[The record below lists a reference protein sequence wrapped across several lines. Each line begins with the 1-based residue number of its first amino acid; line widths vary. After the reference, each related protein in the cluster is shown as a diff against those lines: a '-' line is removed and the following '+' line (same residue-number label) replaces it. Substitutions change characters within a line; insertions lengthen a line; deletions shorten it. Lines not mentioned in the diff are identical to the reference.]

1 VSEQNQNEQGQ
12 TPTPASVKPAKP
24 AVPSKPAVPAKP
36 STAAAAPAAATVV
49 PAAPV
54 AATSLDEARKFARVA
69 EDGHVFLLADGAEV
83 PVGQFPDKS
92 ADEALAFY
100 ARKYDELV
108 AQVALLEQR
117 IATGADKSAAD
128 MTKTLDSLDEQVKE
142 RKFVGDVAAL
152 ESRVEDLRVA
162 LENLRATQ
170 RVVAEKQRA
179 ESLEVRERI
188 VSEAET
194 IAATDPSRMQWK
206 HSSARMAELF
216 EAWKTEQRSGHRV
229 GRSTEDALWKR
240 FRAAR
245 ATFDK
250 HRKVFFSK
258 LDTDNAE
265 AKRQKEALIKR
276 AEELQNST
284 DWGNTAR
291 EYRRLMDEWKA
302 SKRASR
308 RDDDALWARFRAAQ
322 DVFFNARKADNDRID
337 AEFGENLKVKEALL
351 EEARALLPVKD
362 LAAAQK
368 ALNSIRDRWE
378 DAGKVPRGDLN
389 RVESGLRQVEDAVK
403 AAEDDAWRRSNP
415 ETKARSNSMLSQLED
430 AIAGLEDDLAK
441 AKANGNESKIAKA
454 QEALDARK
462 AWLET
467 VKRSASDLN

>member
-1 VSEQNQNEQGQ
+1 VDVSSSEESDPEIVSEQNLNEQV
-12 TPTPASVKPAKP
+12 PTPASVKPAKP
-24 AVPSKPAVPAKP
+24 VAPAQSSAPAP
-36 STAAAAPAAATVV
+36 AAAPAASV
-49 PAAPV
+49 PATTLA
-54 AATSLDEARKFARVA
+54 EAKKFSRVT

-83 PVGQFPDKS
+83 AVGQFPDKS

-100 ARKYDELV
+100 ARKYDEIV

-117 IATGADKSAAD
+117 IATGGDKSAEA

-142 RKFVGDVAAL
+142 RKYVGDVAAL
-152 ESRVEDLRVA
+152 EARIEDLRVA

-170 RVVAEKQRA
+170 RVFAEKQRQ
-179 ESLEVRERI
+179 ESLEIRERI
-188 VSEAET
+188 VAEAEA
-194 IAATDPSRMQWK
+194 IAETDPQRMQWK

-216 EAWKTEQRSGHRV
+216 DAWKNEQRSGHRV
-229 GRSTEDALWKR
+229 GRATEDALWKR
-240 FRAAR
+240 FRTAR
-245 ATFDK
+245 GTFDK
-250 HRKVFFSK
+250 HRKAFFSK

-322 DVFFNARKADNDRID
+322 DVFFAARKADNDRID
-337 AEFGENLKVKEALL
+337 AAFGENLKVKEALL
-351 EEARALLPVKD
+351 EEARALLPVKN
-362 LAAAQK
+362 LASAQK

-378 DAGKVPRGDLN
+378 DAGKVPRGDMN
-389 RVESGLRQVEDAVK
+389 RIESGLRQVEDAVK

-415 ETKARSNSMLSQLED
+415 ETKARSNSMLAQLEE
-430 AIAGLEDDLAK
+430 AIAGLEKDLAD
-441 AKANGNESKIAKA
+441 AQATGNSSKIAKA
-454 QEALDARK
+454 QEALDARR

-467 VKRSASDLN
+467 VQRSASDLN

>member
-1 VSEQNQNEQGQ
+1 
-12 TPTPASVKPAKP
+12 
-24 AVPSKPAVPAKP
+24 
-36 STAAAAPAAATVV
+36 
-49 PAAPV
+49 
-54 AATSLDEARKFARVA
+54 
-69 EDGHVFLLADGAEV
+69 
-83 PVGQFPDKS
+83 
-92 ADEALAFY
+92 
-100 ARKYDELV
+100 
-108 AQVALLEQR
+108 
-117 IATGADKSAAD
+117 
-128 MTKTLDSLDEQVKE
+128 
-142 RKFVGDVAAL
+142 
-152 ESRVEDLRVA
+152 
-162 LENLRATQ
+162 
-170 RVVAEKQRA
+170 
-179 ESLEVRERI
+179 

-441 AKANGNESKIAKA
+441 AKANGSESKIAKA
-454 QEALDARK
+454 REALDARK

>member
-1 VSEQNQNEQGQ
+1 MSEQNLNEQV
-12 TPTPASVKPAKP
+12 PTPAAVKPA
-24 AVPSKPAVPAKP
+24 KPAVPAKP
-36 STAAAAPAAATVV
+36 STAAAAPAQ
-49 PAAPV
+49 AAPV
-54 AATSLDEARKFARVA
+54 AAVPATTLDEARKFSRVT

-100 ARKYDELV
+100 ARKYDEIV

-117 IATGADKSAAD
+117 IATGNDKSAEG
-128 MTKTLDSLDEQVKE
+128 MTKTLDSLDAQLKE

-152 ESRVEDLRVA
+152 EARVEDLRVA

-170 RVVAEKQRA
+170 RVVAEKQRQ
-179 ESLEVRERI
+179 ESLAIREAI
-188 VSEAET
+188 VAEAET
-194 IAATDPSRMQWK
+194 ISATDPERMQWK
-206 HSSARMAELF
+206 TSSARMAELF
-216 EAWKTEQRSGHRV
+216 DAWKTEQRTGHRV
-229 GRSTEDALWKR
+229 GRATEDALWKR
-240 FRAAR
+240 FRSAR

-250 HRKVFFSK
+250 HRKAFFSR

-276 AEELQNST
+276 AEELQTST

-322 DVFFNARKADNDRID
+322 DVFFDARKADNDRVD

-351 EEARALLPVKD
+351 EEARALTPVKD

-368 ALNSIRDRWE
+368 ALHSIRDRWE
-378 DAGKVPRGDLN
+378 EAGKVPRGDMN
-389 RVESGLRQVEDAVK
+389 RIESGLRQVEDAVK

-415 ETKARSNSMLSQLED
+415 ETKARSNSMLAQLED
-430 AIAGLEDDLAK
+430 AIAGLEKDLAD
-441 AKANGNESKIAKA
+441 AQATGNASKIAKA
-454 QEALDARK
+454 QEALDARQ
-462 AWLET
+462 AWLDT
-467 VKRSASDLN
+467 VRRSASDLN

>member
-1 VSEQNQNEQGQ
+1 PVA
-12 TPTPASVKPAKP
+12 T
-24 AVPSKPAVPAKP
+24 
-36 STAAAAPAAATVV
+36 APAT
-49 PAAPV
+49 
-54 AATSLDEARKFARVA
+54 TLDEARKFSRVT

-117 IATGADKSAAD
+117 IATGGDKSADA
-128 MTKTLDSLDEQVKE
+128 MTKTLDGLDEQLKE

-170 RVVAEKQRA
+170 RVVAEKQRQ
-179 ESLEVRERI
+179 ESLEIREAI
-188 VSEAET
+188 VAEAET
-194 IAATDPSRMQWK
+194 IAATDPERMQWK
-206 HSSARMAELF
+206 TSSARMAELF
-216 EAWKTEQRSGHRV
+216 DAWKTEQRSGHRV

-240 FRAAR
+240 FRSAR
-245 ATFDK
+245 STFDK
-250 HRKVFFSK
+250 HRKAFFSR
-258 LDTDNAE
+258 LDSDNAE

-302 SKRASR
+302 AKRASR

-322 DVFFNARKADNDRID
+322 DVFFDARKADNDRID
-337 AEFGENLKVKEALL
+337 AAFGENLKVKEALL
-351 EEARALLPVKD
+351 EEARALTPVKD

-378 DAGKVPRGDLN
+378 EAGKVPRGDMN
-389 RVESGLRQVEDAVK
+389 RMESGLRQVEDAVK

-415 ETKARSNSMLSQLED
+415 ETKARSNSMLAQLED
-430 AIAGLEDDLAK
+430 AIAGLEKDLAD
-441 AKANGNESKIAKA
+441 AQASGNANKIAKA

-462 AWLET
+462 AWLDT
-467 VKRSASDLN
+467 VRRSASDLN

>member
-1 VSEQNQNEQGQ
+1 
-12 TPTPASVKPAKP
+12 
-24 AVPSKPAVPAKP
+24 
-36 STAAAAPAAATVV
+36 
-49 PAAPV
+49 
-54 AATSLDEARKFARVA
+54 
-69 EDGHVFLLADGAEV
+69 
-83 PVGQFPDKS
+83 
-92 ADEALAFY
+92 
-100 ARKYDELV
+100 
-108 AQVALLEQR
+108 
-117 IATGADKSAAD
+117 
-128 MTKTLDSLDEQVKE
+128 
-142 RKFVGDVAAL
+142 
-152 ESRVEDLRVA
+152 
-162 LENLRATQ
+162 
-170 RVVAEKQRA
+170 
-179 ESLEVRERI
+179 
-188 VSEAET
+188 
-194 IAATDPSRMQWK
+194 MQWK